1 MTPTSTVYPPIEALL
16 PPLPRAENSPSPL
29 TQLLAS
35 RRKYTVQQL
44 ALLPGAEILKETSYI
59 GCYAAT
65 WVLCHRTGLS
75 HAYYV
80 FASWGTVD
88 FSPSTHPS
96 IGMFPVFQLQV
107 TIPHEVP
114 TIDKLTIDRDGI
126 SLQLN
131 GRKITI
137 PKPV

>member
-1 MTPTSTVYPPIEALL
+1 LL
-16 PPLPRAENSPSPL
+16 PPLPKTENSPNPL

-35 RRKYTVQQL
+35 RKKYTEQQL
-44 ALLPGAEILKETSYI
+44 MLLPGAEILKVTSYI
-59 GCYAAT
+59 GCYAAA
-65 WVLCHRTGLS
+65 WVLCHRTELS
-75 HAYYV
+75 HTYYV

-107 TIPHEVP
+107 AMQHEVI
-114 TIDKLTIDRDGI
+114 TIDKLAIDRDGI

-131 GRKITI
+131 GKQITI